1 MALLSHE
8 KNHLAIWTK
17 IAGSR
22 RDAQAG
28 AWRVLIR
35 AARAAHA
42 AVAGDGRG
50 GYNGELPRAGT
61 HVFLDGY
68 AHRLRLRHRRIL
80 TTSRGRSPRRIL
92 RTLRFP
98 MRNTNVSP
106 VKDLLLQRYA
116 PIADGIAALLYPCAE
131 VVIHDLRDQ
140 TIAYLVNNLS
150 KLEVGGPSVLDEVHY
165 AARGQTIGPYEK
177 LNWDG
182 RRMRCVSNILFD
194 DDGKPAGMLCVNF
207 NIAVFEDVRSTLDLF
222 IKGGSLSD
230 APAEDL
236 FRDDWQDRI
245 NTYLHTWL
253 RERQIGINAL
263 TREHKREIVEALHAQ
278 GAFRGRS
285 SANYVAAV
293 LTMGRATVYKI
304 LKQMKEGG

>member
-1 MALLSHE
+1 MRQARGASADLAPLGRFTLVAIFVRLATLFFSCDNRRFYFTEQKMATLE
-8 KNHLAIWTK
+8 AF
-17 IAGSR
+17 
-22 RDAQAG
+22 
-28 AWRVLIR
+28 R
-35 AARAAHA
+35 A
-42 AVAGDGRG
+42 
-50 GYNGELPRAGT
+50 
-61 HVFLDGY
+61 
-68 AHRLRLRHRRIL
+68 
-80 TTSRGRSPRRIL
+80 
-92 RTLRFP
+92 
-98 MRNTNVSP
+98 
-106 VKDLLLQRYA
+106 
-116 PIADGIAALLYPCAE
+116 
-131 VVIHDLRDQ
+131 
-140 TIAYLVNNLS
+140 
-150 KLEVGGPSVLDEVHY
+150 VLDDALF
-165 AARGQTIGPYEK
+165 AARGRTIGPYEK

-194 DDGKPAGMLCVNF
+194 DHGKPAGMLCINF

-222 IKGGSLSD
+222 IKGGALTD

-245 NTYLHTWL
+245 NTYLHNWL

-304 LKQMKEGG
+304 LKQMKEAG

>member
-1 MALLSHE
+1 MSVYRMKKMRSRGRQNLLRGV
-8 KNHLAIWTK
+8 A
-17 IAGSR
+17 SR
-22 RDAQAG
+22 RTV
-28 AWRVLIR
+28 R
-35 AARAAHA
+35 
-42 AVAGDGRG
+42 GR
-50 GYNGELPRAGT
+50 YNGEFLNADEACVAGISQRRRPVPHAAFFEPR
-61 HVFLDGY
+61 V
-68 AHRLRLRHRRIL
+68 
-80 TTSRGRSPRRIL
+80 
-92 RTLRFP
+92 FP
-98 MRNTNVSP
+98 MRNPNVSP
-106 VKDLLLQRYA
+106 VKDLLLKRYA
-116 PIADGIAALLYPCAE
+116 PIADAIAALLYPCAE

-150 KLEVGGPSVLDEVHY
+150 RLEVGAPSVLDDAHF

-222 IKGGSLSD
+222 IKGGTMTE
-230 APAEDL
+230 APADDL

-253 RERQIGINAL
+253 RDRQIGINAL

>member
-1 MALLSHE
+1 LRRQAD
-8 KNHLAIWTK
+8 KNRRGFDLAF
-17 IAGSR
+17 GR
-22 RDAQAG
+22 AQAG
-28 AWRVLIR
+28 MRPSARSRAAPHGGRGGRAGWLQWRAAALR
-35 AARAAHA
+35 LRARAASLEFE
-42 AVAGDGRG
+42 
-50 GYNGELPRAGT
+50 Y
-61 HVFLDGY
+61 
-68 AHRLRLRHRRIL
+68 LRI
-80 TTSRGRSPRRIL
+80 S
-92 RTLRFP
+92 
-98 MRNTNVSP
+98 MRNTNVSTA
-106 VKDLLLQRYA
+106 KDLLLERYA

-131 VVIHDLRDQ
+131 VVIHDLRNQ

-194 DDGKPAGMLCVNF
+194 DDGKPAGMLCINF

-222 IKGGSLSD
+222 IKGGTLTA
-230 APAEDL
+230 APADDL

>member
-1 MALLSHE
+1 M
-8 KNHLAIWTK
+8 
-17 IAGSR
+17 R
-22 RDAQAG
+22 Q
-28 AWRVLIR
+28 
-35 AARAAHA
+35 
-42 AVAGDGRG
+42 
-50 GYNGELPRAGT
+50 
-61 HVFLDGY
+61 
-68 AHRLRLRHRRIL
+68 
-80 TTSRGRSPRRIL
+80 TTA
-92 RTLRFP
+92 
-98 MRNTNVSP
+98 SP
-106 VKDLLLQRYA
+106 VKDLLLERYA
-116 PIADGIAALLYPCAE
+116 PVADGIAALFYPCAE

-165 AARGQTIGPYEK
+165 AARGRTIGPYEK

-194 DDGKPAGMLCVNF
+194 DTGKPAGMLCINF
-207 NIAVFEDVRSTLDLF
+207 NIAVFEDVRATLDLF
-222 IKGGSLSD
+222 IKGGNLTD

-304 LKQMKEGG
+304 LKQMKESG